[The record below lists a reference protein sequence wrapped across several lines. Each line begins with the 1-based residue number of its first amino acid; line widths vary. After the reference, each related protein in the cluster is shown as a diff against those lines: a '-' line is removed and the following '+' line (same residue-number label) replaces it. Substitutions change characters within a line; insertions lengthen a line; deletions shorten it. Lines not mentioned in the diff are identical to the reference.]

1 MSGPARY
8 ASPPCMA
15 AEIDPAY
22 ADPPAVARPAA
33 PEPPQDRP
41 AAAAARAAPGAAE
54 GGARA
59 RARPAAPG
67 PGEGAVARLA
77 CALVQPILSRVVRRI
92 AARHPSLFARLGA
105 HQRTDFL
112 IDPVELPFAL
122 HLRPDPKALVFRAV
136 PRDAAPA
143 AGATIRGRFLLL
155 LELVDA
161 EEDGDAAF
169 FARDLDVSGD
179 TEAVVRLR
187 NALDDMDGSLAA
199 ETAAMFGPPGR
210 AILAR
215 LRRAYP
221 GDIEG
226 KDGA

>member
-1 MSGPARY
+1 MTLTSETPVRL
-8 ASPPCMA
+8 
-15 AEIDPAY
+15 
-22 ADPPAVARPAA
+22 R
-33 PEPPQDRP
+33 
-41 AAAAARAAPGAAE
+41 
-54 GGARA
+54 
-59 RARPAAPG
+59 

-77 CALVQPILSRVVRRI
+77 CLALQPILTRVVRRI
-92 AARHPSLFARLGA
+92 ATRHPSLFARLGP
-105 HQRTDFL
+105 HQTTDFL

-122 HLRPDPKALVFRAV
+122 HLRPDPQALVFRAV
-136 PRDAAPA
+136 PRDAAPR

-169 FARDLDVSGD
+169 FSRDLEVTGD

-187 NALDDMDGSLAA
+187 NALDDMDGSLAE

-215 LRRAYP
+215 LRRAYSSTTT
-221 GDIEG
+221 GQEI
-226 KDGA
+226 A